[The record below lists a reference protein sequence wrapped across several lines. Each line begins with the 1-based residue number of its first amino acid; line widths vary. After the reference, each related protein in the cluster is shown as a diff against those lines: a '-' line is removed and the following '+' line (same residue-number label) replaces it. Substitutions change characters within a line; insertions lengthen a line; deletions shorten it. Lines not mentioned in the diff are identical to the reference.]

1 MKTVFALFLCVTC
14 LAVTTCGSQRSDNS
28 ESEKSENDMAGKP
41 IKSETSH
48 IRYTEF
54 SNSGL
59 AITTKYDIYRDSL
72 VWDYLEM
79 RNDCHLRDVVKFN
92 PKLFDELVASLSKL
106 KFSAKDTHDASSGGD
121 GYAYAFFAKEKDY
134 FHFNSSYKTKGDI
147 DKLMELIQGF
157 IDEHPTD
164 AELEFNRLSL
174 IPHEKATLGEFRTL
188 PQELQKFSV
197 PK

>member
-1 MKTVFALFLCVTC
+1 
-14 LAVTTCGSQRSDNS
+14 
-28 ESEKSENDMAGKP
+28 MAGKP
-41 IKSETSH
+41 IKAETSH

-92 PKLFDELVASLSKL
+92 PKLFDELVANLSKL

-134 FHFNSSYKTKGDI
+134 FHFNSTYKTKGDI